1 MSVVVVIHPFDF
13 VVPKTRMPAM
23 TAGLGQSHPRA

>member
-1 MSVVVVIHPFDF
+1 MPVVVVIHALDF
-13 VVPKTRMPAM
+13 VVPKTRMPAI